1 MKKIFCE
8 VMIAVLFLNSGAACG
23 QAPPAGSNADFSL
36 VAIGDTG
43 EKSDILTD
51 NAKTI
56 TALFRQDRFD
66 LLVFLGDNFYPTG
79 LNFGA
84 SEDLQKEVPKKIK
97 EVLDPFREVMAGM
110 GQKHVHAVAGN
121 HEYYAK
127 LVIDKSFFFGLFSI
141 SALPVG
147 ITNKGNQRADTIS
160 TWTYHYGLPAE
171 ATFAAGQDSLQLI
184 FFDSA
189 ILLRTK
195 PETWRPS
202 LGHLQRL
209 LASTRQ
215 RPRVKWR
222 IFAAHHPLYSVG
234 DHGGYSE
241 WDPESRTVRYL
252 NHCDADSNAVKYFQN
267 LVDPEDLCAAR
278 YRVYR
283 DSVQAAIHRSGV
295 TVQLALSGHDHS
307 LQLLHYPNLH
317 PALASLEP
325 LAGQACA
332 TCPKIFLISG
342 TGAKASS
349 VKAPSPT
356 RGEYT
361 CPDPEPK
368 RQGKSQFGFAR
379 LDFQGER
386 LRVRFF
392 SGKTKKEI
400 DMGGGRR
407 EFFIK
412 PDGTLEAQ

>member
-1 MKKIFCE
+1 MKKIFCKT
-8 VMIAVLFLNSGAACG
+8 MIAVLLLNFSSACS
-23 QAPPAGSNADFSL
+23 QAPPASSKAGFSF
-36 VAIGDTG
+36 VAIGDIG
-43 EKSDILTD
+43 EKSDLLTD

-56 TALFRQDRFD
+56 TQLFRQDRFD

-84 SEDLQKEVPKKIK
+84 SENFQKEVPKKIK
-97 EVLDPFREVMAGM
+97 EVLDPFREVMAGL
-110 GQKHVHAVAGN
+110 GKKRVHAVAGN

-127 LVIDKSFFFGLFSI
+127 LVLEKSFFFGLFSI
-141 SALPVG
+141 RALPAG

-160 TWTYHYGLPAE
+160 TWTYHYGLSSE
-171 ATFAAGQDSLQLI
+171 ATFAAGEDSVQLI

-195 PETWRPS
+195 LETWRPY
-202 LGHLQRL
+202 LAQFERL

-215 RPRVKWR
+215 RPQVKWR

-234 DHGGYSE
+234 NHAGYSE
-241 WDPESRTVRYL
+241 WDPEARVVHYL
-252 NHCDADSNAVKYFQN
+252 NHCDPDSDAAHYFQN
-267 LVDPEDLCAAR
+267 LVNPEDLCAER
-278 YRVYR
+278 YRAYR

-295 TVQLALSGHDHS
+295 TVQLALAGHDHS

-325 LAGQACA
+325 LIEQACA
-332 TCPKIFLISG
+332 MCPKNFLVSG
-342 TGAKASS
+342 AGAKTSS
-349 VKAPSPT
+349 VKAPSPQK
-356 RGEYT
+356 GEYT
-361 CPDPEPK
+361 CPQPEPK
-368 RQGKSQFGFAR
+368 SQGKSQFGFAR
-379 LDFQGER
+379 MNFQGER

-412 PDGTLEAQ
+412 PDGALEGQ

>member
-8 VMIAVLFLNSGAACG
+8 VLIAVLFLNFNAACG
-23 QAPPAGSNADFSL
+23 QAPPAGSKADFSF
-36 VAIGDTG
+36 VAIGDIG
-43 EKSDILTD
+43 EKSDLLTD
-51 NAKTI
+51 NAKTM

-66 LLVFLGDNFYPTG
+66 LLIFLGDNFYPTG

-84 SEDLQKEVPKKIK
+84 SGNFQKEVPKKIK
-97 EVLDPFREVMAGM
+97 DVLDPFREVMAGL
-110 GQKHVHAVAGN
+110 GKKNVHAVAGN

-127 LVIDKSFFFGLFSI
+127 VLLDKSFFFGAFSI

-160 TWTYHYGLPAE
+160 TWTYHYSLPSE
-171 ATFAAGQDSLQLI
+171 VIFAAGQDSVQFI

-189 ILLRTK
+189 ILLRTQ

-202 LGHLQRL
+202 LAHLQRL

-234 DHGGYSE
+234 EHGGYSE
-241 WDPESRTVRYL
+241 WDPEARAVRYL
-252 NHCDADSNAVKYFQN
+252 NHCDPDSDAVNYFQN
-267 LVDPEDLCAAR
+267 LVDPQDLCTER
-278 YRVYR
+278 YRAYR
-283 DSVQAAIHRSGV
+283 DSVHAAIHRSGV

-307 LQLLHYPNLH
+307 LQLLHNPNRH
-317 PALASLEP
+317 SAFASLGS
-325 LAGQACA
+325 LAEQVCA
-332 TCPKIFLISG
+332 RCPKIFLVSG
-342 TGAKASS
+342 AGAKTSRVKMPSS
-349 VKAPSPT
+349 QK
-356 RGEYT
+356 GEYT
-361 CPDPEPK
+361 CPHPDPKQE
-368 RQGKSQFGFAR
+368 GKSQFGFVR
-379 LDFQGER
+379 VDFQGER

-400 DMGGGRR
+400 DMGGRR

-412 PDGTLEAQ
+412 PDGTLDSE

>member
-8 VMIAVLFLNSGAACG
+8 VMLAVLLLNFGASCG
-23 QAPPAGSNADFSL
+23 QAPPGGSKADFSFI
-36 VAIGDTG
+36 AIGDTG
-43 EKSDILTD
+43 EKSAILTD

-56 TALFRQDRFD
+56 TQFFRQDRFD
-66 LLVFLGDNFYPTG
+66 LLIFLGDNFYPTG

-84 SEDLQKEVPKKIK
+84 SEDFEKEAQKKIK
-97 EVLDPFREVMAGM
+97 DVLDPFREVMAGL
-110 GQKHVHAVAGN
+110 GAKHVHAVAGN

-127 LVIDKSFFFGLFSI
+127 LVLDKSFFFGLFSI

-147 ITNKGNQRADTIS
+147 ITNRGNQRAVDMIK
-160 TWTYHYGLPAE
+160 TWTYHYGLPAQ
-171 ATFAAGQDSLQLI
+171 ATFAAGQDSVQLI

-189 ILLRTK
+189 ILLRTQ

-202 LGHLQRL
+202 LAHLQRL

-234 DHGGYSE
+234 EHGGYSE
-241 WDPESRTVRYL
+241 WDPEARAVRYL
-252 NHCDADSNAVKYFQN
+252 NHCDPDSDAVNYFQN
-267 LVDPEDLCAAR
+267 LVDPEDLCVER
-278 YRVYR
+278 YRAYR

-295 TVQLALSGHDHS
+295 TVQLALAGHDHS

-317 PALASLEP
+317 PAC
-325 LAGQACA
+325 AG
-332 TCPKIFLISG
+332 CPKSFLVSG
-342 TGAKASS
+342 AGAKTSP
-349 VKAPSPT
+349 VKAPSPS

-361 CPDPEPK
+361 CPDTDPQ

-379 LDFQGER
+379 MDFLGER

-392 SGKTKKEI
+392 SGKTQKEI
-400 DMGGGRR
+400 DMGGRR

-412 PDGTLEAQ
+412 PDGTLDAE